1 MNKLIELRRAKMLA
15 LSLLLIAAATFV
27 VTLFLPPNFWVS
39 GVKAIAEAAMVG
51 ALADWFAVV
60 ALFRRVP
67 IPIISRH
74 TAIIPRN
81 KDRIG
86 ENLGQFVQEKFLDTQ
101 SLVALIRRH
110 EPALLIGNWFSQPEN
125 ARRVGQH
132 LLQIMSGFLELTDD
146 ARIQRLLKRAV
157 HRAIDKVDLSGTS
170 ALMLESMTKN
180 DRHQVLLDT
189 LIAQLIALLQRDK
202 SRKFIAQ
209 QIVRWLE
216 SEHPLKAKILP
227 TEWLG
232 EHSAELVSDAVNSL
246 LDDISRDRAHQIRHA
261 FDRATFA
268 LIDKL
273 KNDPEMA
280 ARADAVKSY
289 LKEDEAFNR
298 YLSELWG
305 DLREWLKVDI
315 NSEDSRVKERIA
327 RAGQWFGETL
337 IADDAS
343 RALWKAEMLRLQKTV
358 EERFGHEISEDALR
372 DAIALKNRE
381 RRALANFYHLGQ
393 LNPPALSGSDILK
406 VVYGATFRFDKEALI
421 NELDAMTA
429 RVRQQW
435 EEGQRLDP
443 RPRILITGCPIGGAA
458 EKVVRAIEENGGWV
472 VGYENCTGAKATEQ
486 CVAETGDVYDALAD
500 KYLAIGCSCVSP
512 NDQRLK
518 MLSQMVEEYQVDGVV
533 DVILQACHTYAVE
546 SLAIKRHVRQQ
557 HNIPYIAIETD
568 YSTSDVGQL
577 STRVAAFIE
586 ML

>member
-86 ENLGQFVQEKFLDTQ
+86 ENLGQCVQEKFLDTQ

-202 SRKFIAQ
+202 SRKFIA
-209 QIVRWLE
+209 
-216 SEHPLKAKILP
+216 SK
-227 TEWLG
+227 
-232 EHSAELVSDAVNSL
+232 L
-246 LDDISRDRAHQIRHA
+246 LAGWRASIR
-261 FDRATFA
+261 
-268 LIDKL
+268 
-273 KNDPEMA
+273 
-280 ARADAVKSY
+280 
-289 LKEDEAFNR
+289 
-298 YLSELWG
+298 
-305 DLREWLKVDI
+305 
-315 NSEDSRVKERIA
+315 
-327 RAGQWFGETL
+327 
-337 IADDAS
+337 
-343 RALWKAEMLRLQKTV
+343 
-358 EERFGHEISEDALR
+358 
-372 DAIALKNRE
+372 
-381 RRALANFYHLGQ
+381 
-393 LNPPALSGSDILK
+393 
-406 VVYGATFRFDKEALI
+406 
-421 NELDAMTA
+421 
-429 RVRQQW
+429 
-435 EEGQRLDP
+435 
-443 RPRILITGCPIGGAA
+443 
-458 EKVVRAIEENGGWV
+458 
-472 VGYENCTGAKATEQ
+472 
-486 CVAETGDVYDALAD
+486 
-500 KYLAIGCSCVSP
+500 
-512 NDQRLK
+512 
-518 MLSQMVEEYQVDGVV
+518 
-533 DVILQACHTYAVE
+533 
-546 SLAIKRHVRQQ
+546 
-557 HNIPYIAIETD
+557 
-568 YSTSDVGQL
+568 
-577 STRVAAFIE
+577 
-586 ML
+586 

>member
-1 MNKLIELRRAKMLA
+1 
-15 LSLLLIAAATFV
+15 
-27 VTLFLPPNFWVS
+27 
-39 GVKAIAEAAMVG
+39 
-51 ALADWFAVV
+51 LADWFAVV

-246 LDDISRDRAHQIRHA
+246 LDDISRDRAH
-261 FDRATFA
+261 
-268 LIDKL
+268 
-273 KNDPEMA
+273 
-280 ARADAVKSY
+280 
-289 LKEDEAFNR
+289 
-298 YLSELWG
+298 
-305 DLREWLKVDI
+305 
-315 NSEDSRVKERIA
+315 
-327 RAGQWFGETL
+327 
-337 IADDAS
+337 
-343 RALWKAEMLRLQKTV
+343 
-358 EERFGHEISEDALR
+358 
-372 DAIALKNRE
+372 
-381 RRALANFYHLGQ
+381 
-393 LNPPALSGSDILK
+393 
-406 VVYGATFRFDKEALI
+406 
-421 NELDAMTA
+421 
-429 RVRQQW
+429 
-435 EEGQRLDP
+435 
-443 RPRILITGCPIGGAA
+443 
-458 EKVVRAIEENGGWV
+458 
-472 VGYENCTGAKATEQ
+472 
-486 CVAETGDVYDALAD
+486 
-500 KYLAIGCSCVSP
+500 
-512 NDQRLK
+512 
-518 MLSQMVEEYQVDGVV
+518 
-533 DVILQACHTYAVE
+533 
-546 SLAIKRHVRQQ
+546 
-557 HNIPYIAIETD
+557 
-568 YSTSDVGQL
+568 
-577 STRVAAFIE
+577 
-586 ML
+586 